1 MPAGPMKKISIGRAD
16 LMVPEDAIV
25 TMTAEV
31 NDIKVTTIELK
42 SGETFP
48 KLWEE
53 RLKLIATGAGEYP
66 AHTVIRQRYPSTG
79 TEGQVYYELSKDPQI
94 QVVVERWKQIGNV
107 VLEGRIYFDSK
118 YLSMANEMLDQV
130 FNTTTIGGQAG
141 SGDFV
146 VNDAVVH
153 FRPDGGGESTDASI
167 HFNLPGKPG
176 QAPVP
181 MSLDFKTELLS
192 SAGSITILSRVRE
205 ASEGA
210 DVAGVKVDI
219 LRARKRSISG
229 LPGEESVLHFA
240 SKSEQAEGVRAEWG
254 SPGVASN
261 AFAPQTEMFYSNQ
274 DMTGIH
280 EHPDTLLALSYWDS
294 ISSSLRFRL

>member
-1 MPAGPMKKISIGRAD
+1 MPTGPMKKISIGRAD
-16 LMVPEDAIV
+16 LMVPEDATV
-25 TMTAEV
+25 TMTGEV
-31 NDIKVTTIELK
+31 NEVDLK
-42 SGETFP
+42 TVALKPGETFS

-53 RLKLIATGAGEYP
+53 RLKLIDSGAGEYP
-66 AHTVIRQRYPSTG
+66 GQTRIRKLYPTTG
-79 TEGQVYYELSKDPQI
+79 TTGQVYFETGKDPRFLVI
-94 QVVVERWKQIGNV
+94 IERWKVIGNT
-107 VLEGRIYFDSK
+107 LIKGQEKFEPK
-118 YLSMANEMLDQV
+118 YLAAVEQDVDSVFANISV
-130 FNTTTIGGQAG
+130 GGVPG

-192 SAGSITILSRVRE
+192 SAGSITILSRLRG
-205 ASEGA
+205 AYDGA
-210 DVAGVKVDI
+210 DEAGVKVDI

-229 LPGEESVLHFA
+229 LPGEESFLHFA

-254 SPGVASN
+254 SPGVANN
-261 AFAPQTEMFYSNQ
+261 AFATQTEMYYSNQ

-280 EHPDTLLALSYWDS
+280 EHPDTLFALSYWDS
-294 ISSSLRFRL
+294 ISSSLRFRQ